1 MIVTIILFGGL
12 VLFLLLGFPIA
23 IAIFLATLAG
33 FLYCDVSLA
42 QMVQRMFASVN
53 SFTILAIPFF
63 MLAGSLME
71 TGGMSQT
78 PGALCPLTGVLAV
91 RWTGACAGAVL
102 CVFCGAV
109 RSAPGYHCGYGRYPD
124 PRDEAKGIPG

>member
-71 TGGMSQT
+71 SRRHD
-78 PGALCPLTGVLAV
+78 PNAWCALPSHWCAGCPVDWRMCRCCPLRFLRRCPVLPRLPLRLWAV
-91 RWTGACAGAVL
+91 
-102 CVFCGAV
+102 
-109 RSAPGYHCGYGRYPD
+109 S
-124 PRDEAKGIPG
+124 

>member
-42 QMVQRMFASVN
+42 QMVSGI
-53 SFTILAIPFF
+53 ILSHGQTEVINEIQGQS
-63 MLAGSLME
+63 GSPAQQT
-71 TGGMSQT
+71 TGRSHKC
-78 PGALCPLTGVLAV
+78 PG
-91 RWTGACAGAVL
+91 
-102 CVFCGAV
+102 
-109 RSAPGYHCGYGRYPD
+109 
-124 PRDEAKGIPG
+124 